1 MTTCLSSASTG
12 TTRRSQLTAAV
23 YNQISLVP
31 YMLELI
37 KGLEVVSFTGETL
50 SIPHNVLLDEPDDRR
65 QLEMPRIASIKPLP
79 NASD

>member
-1 MTTCLSSASTG
+1 
-12 TTRRSQLTAAV
+12 
-23 YNQISLVP
+23 
-31 YMLELI
+31 MLELI